1 MGGFKDLFIKPE
13 ENPQPKRNDALKT
26 ASEAL
31 HQQPVDNR
39 NAVEIQATVNTDSI
53 IKPVEPVESVV
64 NTTETNTDIIRKLW
78 EVLVAK
84 NLPGPD
90 YLEIRNAAAALQSMN
105 MPVNQRYEAAFKML
119 KASYPDFTKEHLMS
133 SIDTYIS
140 FVNEELK
147 EGMKQCSIKRDNEI
161 NGKSIQI
168 EQMKEQ
174 SQKILEEIE
183 KKKAEYN
190 DILASIQ
197 SIETVLNESRSKL
210 EKEELIFK
218 NSINSVIET
227 LNTDKQIMLNLN
239 I

>member
-13 ENPQPKRNDALKT
+13 ENPQPKRNDAPKT

-53 IKPVEPVESVV
+53 IKPVGSVV
-64 NTTETNTDIIRKLW
+64 DTTETNTDIIRKLW

-90 YLEIRNAAAALQSMN
+90 YLEIRNSAAALQSMN

-119 KASYPDFTKEHLMS
+119 KASYPDFTKEHLMN

-140 FVNEELK
+140 FVNEELN

-197 SIETVLNESRSKL
+197 SIETVLNESRTKL
-210 EKEELIFK
+210 EKDEMIFK

-227 LNTDKQIMLNLN
+227 LNTDKQILLNLN

>member
-13 ENPQPKRNDALKT
+13 ENPQPKRNDVPK
-26 ASEAL
+26 ASESRY
-31 HQQPVDNR
+31 QQPVDNR
-39 NAVEIQATVNTDSI
+39 NAVDIPTGTVNTDNIS
-53 IKPVEPVESVV
+53 KPVESVS
-64 NTTETNTDIIRKLW
+64 TTETNTDIIRKLW

-90 YLEIRNAAAALQSMN
+90 YLEIRNSAAALESMN

-119 KASYPDFTKEHLMS
+119 KASYPNFTKEHLMS

-147 EGMKQCSIKRDNEI
+147 EGMEQCSLKREKEI
-161 NGKSIQI
+161 NGKSAQI

-174 SQKILEEIE
+174 SQKILEDIE

-190 DILASIQ
+190 EILTSIQ
-197 SIETVLNESRSKL
+197 SIESVLNESRSKL

-218 NSINSVIET
+218 NSINSVIDT
-227 LNTDKQIMLNLN
+227 LTTDKQIMSNLN